1 MKLEAKTAKAISDI
15 INAIT
20 VAEKMA
26 IRYKT
31 GASELSATWERG
43 ASVNRL
49 LLADLFGICLP
60 TLEVERIELQYSQE
74 MQTMLKF
81 KTNYYTELL
90 EA

>member
-1 MKLEAKTAKAISDI
+1 MKLETKTAQAISDI
-15 INAIT
+15 INSMR

-26 IRYKT
+26 ESCT
-31 GASELSATWERG
+31 GKNQTASWKQG
-43 ASVNRL
+43 AIVNRI

-60 TLEVERIELQYSQE
+60 TLEVERIELQYSEE
-74 MQTMLKF
+74 MQTILKF